1 MAVTVGMLY
10 KESTKYKMNYLAGEE
25 GFGNI
30 VDWVHMIETVDG
42 ANFLHGQELI
52 LTAGILEQDE
62 QALLQFVQTVYEKNA
77 SALVINTG
85 MFVHQIPASVIDFC
99 NEHKFPLFSIPW
111 IVPLVDVT
119 KDYCQRIIDDDVR
132 EDNIIT
138 VFKNLIFQIGNK
150 EEGIRQMERFGYLG
164 NCVVQCICIQ
174 LDIEKGTHAFVTEA
188 EKLAAMVKRLACEQ
202 KKQYLTFEY
211 QERRIVILFDYTQ
224 EAIDDYVDK
233 LFKKLSERKML
244 SFSYIGLSDNVKGL
258 ECQSENFKHAF
269 CACDIA
275 QKKQEHIL
283 KYRDMGL
290 YKLFVNISS
299 SETIN
304 EYYQETLGKL
314 LEYDKENATE
324 IYRFIKIYI
333 ACDGHQGK
341 VSDTFFVH
349 RNTVNNYV
357 KKAEDIMD
365 IDLSSWE
372 GRTKLY
378 IACLLEAFLQ
388 NG

>member
-25 GFGNI
+25 GFGNN

-62 QALLQFVQTVYEKNA
+62 QALLAFVQTLYEKNA

-138 VFKNLIFQIGNK
+138 VFKNLVFQTGNT
-150 EEGIRQMERFGYLG
+150 EEGIRQMERFGYLSS
-164 NCVVQCICIQ
+164 CAVQCICIR
-174 LDIEKGTHAFVTEA
+174 LDIEKETHTFVNES
-188 EKLAAMVKRLACEQ
+188 EKLAAMVKRLGSEQ

-224 EAIDDYVDK
+224 EAIDDYVDR
-233 LFKKLSERKML
+233 LFKKLSEKKML
-244 SFSYIGLSDNVKGL
+244 SYTYIGLSDNIKGL

-290 YKLFVNISS
+290 YKLLVGISS
-299 SETIN
+299 PEAMD
-304 EYYQETLGKL
+304 EYYRETLGKL
-314 LEYDKENATE
+314 LEYDKENGTE
-324 IYRFIKIYI
+324 IYHFIKIYI

-341 VSDTFFVH
+341 VSDHFFVH

-357 KKAEDIMD
+357 KKAEDIMG
-365 IDLSSWE
+365 IDLSSWD
-372 GRTKLY
+372 GRAKLY
-378 IACLLEAFLQ
+378 VAYLLEAFLQ
-388 NG
+388 S

>member
-10 KESTKYKMNYLAGEE
+10 KESTRYKMNYLAGEK
-25 GFGNI
+25 GFGNT
-30 VDWVHMIETVDG
+30 VSWVHMIEMVDG
-42 ANFLHGQELI
+42 ANFLHGQELV

-62 QALLQFVQTVYEKNA
+62 QKLLQFVQRLYEKKA

-85 MFVHQIPASVIDFC
+85 MYVHQIPESVVVFC
-99 NEHKFPLFSIPW
+99 NQHSFPLFSIPW
-111 IVPLVDVT
+111 SVPLVDVT

-138 VFKNLIFQIGNK
+138 VFKNLIFQIGDTN
-150 EEGIRQMERFGYLG
+150 EEIRQMERFGYLA
-164 NCVVQCICIQ
+164 NCVVQCICIS
-174 LDIEKGTHAFVTEA
+174 LDIEKGTHAFVSEA
-188 EKLAAMVKRLACEQ
+188 EKLALMVKQLSCEQ

-211 QERRIVILFDYTQ
+211 QEKRILILFDYTQ
-224 EAIDDYVDK
+224 EEIDRYVDL
-233 LFKKLSERKML
+233 LFQRLSAKKML
-244 SFSYIGLSDNVKGL
+244 SHTYIGLSDNVKGL

-275 QKKQEHIL
+275 QKKQEHVL

-290 YKLFVNISS
+290 YKLLAGISYP
-299 SETIN
+299 ETIN
-304 EYYQETLGKL
+304 AYYHETIGKL
-314 LEYDKENATE
+314 IEYDKENGTE

-341 VSDTFFVH
+341 VSDIFYVH

-357 KKAEDIMD
+357 KKAEDIMG
-365 IDLSSWE
+365 IDLASWE
-372 GRTKLY
+372 GRAKLY
-378 IACLLEAFLQ
+378 IAYLLEAFLQ
-388 NG
+388 N

>member
-10 KESTKYKMNYLAGEE
+10 KESTRYKMNYLAGEK
-25 GFGNI
+25 GFGNT
-30 VDWVHMIETVDG
+30 VSWVHMIEMVDG
-42 ANFLHGQELI
+42 ANFLHGQELV

-62 QALLQFVQTVYEKNA
+62 QKLLQFVQRLYEKKA

-85 MFVHQIPASVIDFC
+85 MYVHQIPESVVIFC
-99 NEHKFPLFSIPW
+99 NQHSFPLFSIPW
-111 IVPLVDVT
+111 SVPLVDVT

-138 VFKNLIFQIGNK
+138 VFKNLIFQIGDAN
-150 EEGIRQMERFGYLG
+150 EEIRQMERFGYLA
-164 NCVVQCICIQ
+164 NCVVQCICIS
-174 LDIEKGTHAFVTEA
+174 LDIEKGTHAFVSEA
-188 EKLAAMVKRLACEQ
+188 EKLALMVKQLSCEQ

-211 QERRIVILFDYTQ
+211 QEKRILILFDYTQ
-224 EAIDDYVDK
+224 EEIDRYVDL
-233 LFKKLSERKML
+233 LFQRLSAKKML
-244 SFSYIGLSDNVKGL
+244 SHTYIGLSDNVKGL

-275 QKKQEHIL
+275 QKKQEHVL

-290 YKLFVNISS
+290 YKLLAGISYP
-299 SETIN
+299 ETIN
-304 EYYQETLGKL
+304 AYYHETIGKL
-314 LEYDKENATE
+314 IEYDKENGTE

-341 VSDTFFVH
+341 VSDIFYVH

-357 KKAEDIMD
+357 KKAEDIMG
-365 IDLSSWE
+365 IDLASWE
-372 GRTKLY
+372 GRAKLY
-378 IACLLEAFLQ
+378 IAYLLEAFLQ
-388 NG
+388 N